1 VGDGMPS
8 VSFPVRGHKPIAWGN
23 NEWDWRRAVADQAR
37 GLRYKVDAHDVSER
51 TSFIVEI
58 VFLLCPHS
66 IKEVDIDNLAKP
78 VLDTIFKSRHPQ
90 IQDRY
95 LTGALFD
102 VDDDQVIRLVL
113 EKREVTR
120 TGEEGIDV
128 TITWD

>member
-1 VGDGMPS
+1 MPS
-8 VSFPVRGHKPIAWGN
+8 ISFRVRGHKPIAWGN
-23 NEWDWRRAVADQAR
+23 NEWDWRRAVADEAR
-37 GLRYKVDAHDVSER
+37 RLRYKVDAHNISAR

-58 VFLLCPHS
+58 LFLLCPHY

-78 VLDTIFKSRHPQ
+78 VLDTIFKSRNSQVH
-90 IQDRY
+90 DRY

-113 EKREVTR
+113 EKREVTH

-128 TITWD
+128 AITWD